1 MKSKYSHG
9 GNYPPSRPNAL
20 EAIDIVG
27 RFDYLFP
34 AQAADPD
41 CLLDATDTDAT
52 IAALKALGNA
62 MIEPSDTPAEDSNI
76 PPIYTYW
83 GQFIDHDI
91 TASDFGTLGSPTV
104 FEDSFSPADPND
116 VKSIVKNRRRP
127 ILDLDS
133 IYGDGPDGE
142 AAHFYDGQKFKIG
155 TCTDIGSTPDPQLG
169 LMRDLPRHP
178 NDTAGVVFSPDNEPS
193 PKQAVIGDGRNDENL
208 IIAQF
213 HTGMLRFHNA
223 VVDWVEA
230 NEGLSG
236 RDAFWRA
243 NQLTR
248 FHYQWLVV
256 HDYLRSITQP
266 GLVDK
271 VLYGDNRFF
280 TPPVGDVFMPL
291 EFAGAVYRFGHSQVR
306 GRYDWNV
313 NFGRP
318 DGVPGSSNRAT
329 FDQMF
334 IFTGG
339 GDFFGL
345 PTLPTNWIADW
356 PKMTDHN
363 SPFKDRFARKID
375 TNLAIFLNNL
385 FKDVA
390 ETDKMLDEQN
400 LPALTAMQR
409 EIVKHLAVRNLLRGY
424 LLSLPTGQ
432 HIADAMGVARLSSAE
447 LQQNN
452 AQAVNDA
459 LAAGGFLDRTPLWY
473 YILKEAEVRADGNA
487 LGDVGGRI
495 VAETLVGLLKA
506 DANSF
511 VNAQWTPSRG
521 VKFANGDPIT
531 TILDVFKFA
540 GTAVQ

>member
-1 MKSKYSHG
+1 MKFKYSHG
-9 GNYPPSRPNAL
+9 GSNSASQEGAGAL
-20 EAIDIVG
+20 EAINIVG

-34 AQAADPD
+34 ALAADPD
-41 CLLDATDTDAT
+41 CLLDSTDTDAT
-52 IAALKALGNA
+52 IAALKALGEA
-62 MIEPSDTPAEDSNI
+62 MIEPSDTVDADSNV
-76 PPIYTYW
+76 PPVYTYW
-83 GQFIDHDI
+83 GQFIDHDV
-91 TASDFGTLGSPTV
+91 TASNFGSLGSPTV
-104 FEDSFSPADPND
+104 FDDSFSPADPAD
-116 VKSIVKNRRRP
+116 VTTIVKNLRRP

-133 IYGDGPDGE
+133 VYGDGPDGE
-142 AAHFYDGQKFKIG
+142 AAHFYDGQKFKMG
-155 TCTDIGSTPDPQLG
+155 TCTDIGSTPDPILG
-169 LMRDLPRHP
+169 LERDLPRGA
-178 NDTAGVVFSPDNEPS
+178 DKA
-193 PKQAVIGDGRNDENL
+193 AIIGDGRNDENL
-208 IIAQF
+208 IVAQF
-213 HTGMLRFHNA
+213 HTGMMRFHNA

-236 RDAFWRA
+236 REAFWRA

-248 FHYQWLVV
+248 FHYQWLVA
-256 HDYLRSITQP
+256 HDYLRNMTLP

-280 TPPVGDVFMPL
+280 TPETGDVFMPL
-291 EFAGAVYRFGHSQVR
+291 EFAGAVYRFGHSMVR

-318 DGVPGSSNRAT
+318 DGNPGSTNRAT

-356 PKMTDHN
+356 PKMTNHH

-375 TNLAIFLNNL
+375 TNLAIFLNNM

-390 ETDKMLDEQN
+390 ETNAELDDAG
-400 LPALTAMQR
+400 LARLTAMQS

-424 LLSLPTGQ
+424 LLSIPTGQ

-452 AQAVNDA
+452 SQAVNDA

-487 LGDVGGRI
+487 LGEVGGRI
-495 VAETLVGLLKA
+495 VAETLIGLLKA

-511 VNAQWTPSRG
+511 INASWTPASG

-540 GTAVQ
+540 GTAVS